1 MNQPL
6 SIVLL
11 VDNETPEG
19 LIAEHGFAAWIESG
33 DECFLFDTG
42 QGAALEH
49 NARTLGVD
57 LGTAAAL
64 ILSHGHYDHTG
75 GIPTFLAANRQAP
88 ILYGKGATQA
98 RFSCHPEQA
107 PRAIGMTDAVLA
119 ELERLPVARRIEL
132 EGPRFLRPGI
142 GITGPVPRITD
153 FEDTG
158 GPFFQD
164 ADRVVPDLIQDDL
177 SLWFETTEG
186 LVILTGCCHS
196 GLVNT
201 VSHIRSISGIER
213 IHGII
218 GGLHLLNANDERLRA
233 TQQFLA
239 DCQPD
244 FLIPCHCTG
253 AHVAEQLQQ
262 RFGERVV
269 AAGGAG
275 KRIGIGTLRNQ

>member
-98 RFSCHPEQA
+98 IADQVSSLGSNLLIVRPGQRLGPGATSGA
-107 PRAIGMTDAVLA
+107 PVSAWAA
-119 ELERLPVARRIEL
+119 WLPVI
-132 EGPRFLRPGI
+132 
-142 GITGPVPRITD
+142 PVT
-153 FEDTG
+153 
-158 GPFFQD
+158 
-164 ADRVVPDLIQDDL
+164 
-177 SLWFETTEG
+177 ET
-186 LVILTGCCHS
+186 
-196 GLVNT
+196 
-201 VSHIRSISGIER
+201 
-213 IHGII
+213 
-218 GGLHLLNANDERLRA
+218 
-233 TQQFLA
+233 
-239 DCQPD
+239 
-244 FLIPCHCTG
+244 
-253 AHVAEQLQQ
+253 
-262 RFGERVV
+262 
-269 AAGGAG
+269 
-275 KRIGIGTLRNQ
+275 